1 MSKPKKKIAFVIA
14 HYHEEGVLSRDLFE
28 HIKYINHLS
37 NNITLVSTKLNK
49 NEIERLEPY
58 AHVIVRQNKGYDFY
72 SYKIGLNAIKNIEDI
87 DHIIFFNSSFLTIDP
102 FKLYKQYLSRIAED
116 GLYGISSCSAPQNHI
131 QSYFFSFSGRE
142 LIQSRAFWDWWRKLK
157 PIDNREIVIRRY
169 EVGMTQWFL
178 KNSFKAYSVYKP
190 NIFLSLTLLYRYFSL
205 GNLKVLS
212 LLKKMNRYTINR
224 ESFGFS
230 VGFGLNLTHFLY
242 DDIYKSFSIVKI
254 DLLTRNPT
262 NQNLDNFLKYL
273 IQQKSNKIS
282 GIKFLIQRNTNTTD
296 KKLSRH

>member
-1 MSKPKKKIAFVIA
+1 MLNRKDNMAFIIA
-14 HYHEEGVLSRDLFE
+14 HYHEEGKLPKHLLKHV
-28 HIKYINHLS
+28 KYIKKFS
-37 NNITLVSTKLNK
+37 DQIIFVSTKLSPIYIK
-49 NEIERLEPY
+49 QLKPH
-58 AHVIVRQNKGYDFY
+58 ATVIVRPNRGYDFY
-72 SYKIGLNAIKNIEDI
+72 SYKIGLNVIQNIEDI
-87 DHIIFFNSSFLTIDP
+87 DHLIFFNSSFLTIDP

-116 GLYGISSCSAPQNHI
+116 GLYGISSCSAPQYHI

-142 LIQSRAFWDWWRKLK
+142 LIQSRAFWDWWGKLK

-190 NIFLSLTLLYRYFSL
+190 NIFLSLILLYRYFSL
-205 GNLKVLS
+205 GNLKVHS
-212 LLKKMNRYTINR
+212 LLKKMSRYITNR
-224 ESFGFS
+224 ESFGFN
-230 VGFGLNLTHFLY
+230 VGFGLNPTHFLY
-242 DDIYKSFSIVKI
+242 DDIYKSFGIVKI

-282 GIKFLIQRNTNTTD
+282 SIKFLIQRNTNTTD